1 MDKEVYKI
9 RLDKW
14 RKLIYEA
21 NTCGMK
27 KTEWCRINGVSTK
40 QFYYWQKR
48 VRAQALEEIQ
58 DGTGMD
64 GTVQGDGPAVYWT
77 LSDSISCGDTSFWLI
92 SCTMVTRAC
101 GLMATRSGMRRTS
114 CTDDGRMKKLSPRAV
129 AACARISSL
138 AMSDAPKV
146 LSFIVR
152 Q

>member
-9 RLDKW
+9 RLEKW

-27 KTEWCRINGVSTK
+27 KKEWCRINGVSTK

-64 GTVQGDGPAVYWT
+64 GTVQLPSFVELKPPT
-77 LSDSISCGDTSFWLI
+77 QSCYSYPCSANTPG
-92 SCTMVTRAC
+92 
-101 GLMATRSGMRRTS
+101 
-114 CTDDGRMKKLSPRAV
+114 
-129 AACARISSL
+129 
-138 AMSDAPKV
+138 DAPEAPLILNFKDCQLQIRGNASESVLRMVVKV
-146 LSFIVR
+146 LR
-152 Q
+152 DA